1 MVKRVHE
8 VRDPIH
14 VFIRLD
20 SDERRALDSRPFQ
33 RLRYIH
39 QLAMTYL
46 VYPGA
51 THRRFEHCLGVMDL
65 AERVFNVVTASGNI
79 HPAIRDLPDFLP
91 DDDGLRYW
99 RRVIR
104 MAALCHDVGHLP
116 FSHAAEHELLP
127 DGWDHERLTHALI
140 ISDEMQAIWKAM
152 KPAPQAEDIAK
163 LAVGSKSLKKILGE
177 IPYSDWEEVLSQI
190 IVGNAFGVDRMD
202 YLLRDSYHAGVAY
215 GRFDQHRLIDTLRIL
230 PKGESTDGSST
241 ATLGIEY
248 GGLHAAEALSL
259 ARFFMFTQL
268 YFHPV
273 RRIYDTHLKD
283 FLAAWL
289 PAGKFSVELE
299 DHLCMTD
306 NEVLVALGEAARTSV
321 APGHEAARRILE
333 RKHFRLLYQFTPS
346 DRKVNLEATDE
357 IFAAVCD
364 KFGAPAV
371 RRDSYL
377 QSNAPLDFP
386 VRMDDGT
393 LESCLELST
402 TLNDVPGANVDYI
415 FISPDNRTEA
425 QAWLRKERKTI
436 ITPKGEARS

>member
-1 MVKRVHE
+1 VVKRLHE

-65 AERVFNVVTASGNI
+65 AERVFNVVTAPGNI
-79 HPAIRDLPDFLP
+79 HPDIRDLPDFLP
-91 DDDGLRYW
+91 DDDALRYW

-104 MAALCHDVGHLP
+104 MAALCHDIGHLP

-140 ISDEMQAIWKAM
+140 MSDEMQAIWKAM
-152 KPAPQAEDIAK
+152 QPPPQAEHIAK

-230 PKGESTDGSST
+230 PKSESTDGSST

-283 FLAAWL
+283 FLVNWL
-289 PAGKFSVELE
+289 SSGKFSVELE
-299 DHLCMTD
+299 DHLRMTD
-306 NEVLVALGEAARTSV
+306 NEVLVALGEAARDPD
-321 APGHEAARRILE
+321 APGHDAARRIME

-346 DRKVNLEATDE
+346 DRKVNLEATDG

-364 KFGAPAV
+364 KFGASAV

-377 QSNAPLDFP
+377 QRNAPLDFP

-415 FISPDNRTEA
+415 FISPDHCVEA

-436 ITPKGEARS
+436 ITPKGETVS